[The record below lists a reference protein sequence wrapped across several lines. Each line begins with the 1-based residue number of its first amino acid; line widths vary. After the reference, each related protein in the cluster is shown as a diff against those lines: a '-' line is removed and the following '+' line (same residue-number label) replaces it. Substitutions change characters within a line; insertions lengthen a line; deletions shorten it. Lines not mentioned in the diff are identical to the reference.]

1 MFGFNGLPCID
12 STVALVEVISQL
24 PIPMFTHSP
33 YIPESNDQRPLDI
46 SQIGNLTGVMLTNR
60 VDFRYWDEMRTDGVE
75 DRNSSYYIFYII
87 VTMSVLA
94 LVYIV
99 VLISIVSY
107 GLCKRFPPAVK
118 SEPAMSIFILASS
131 SIWLALAV
139 LLTIDGKF
147 YPFRGNDVACT
158 AYCHLIVWLGA
169 ISTSFNLGGVLA
181 KSLKLYSFWV
191 LNKFQKNY
199 K

>member
-1 MFGFNGLPCID
+1 
-12 STVALVEVISQL
+12 
-24 PIPMFTHSP
+24 
-33 YIPESNDQRPLDI
+33 
-46 SQIGNLTGVMLTNR
+46 MLTNR

-131 SIWLALAV
+131 VSGLLWQFFSQLMGSSIHSEEM
-139 LLTIDGKF
+139 T
-147 YPFRGNDVACT
+147 
-158 AYCHLIVWLGA
+158 
-169 ISTSFNLGGVLA
+169 
-181 KSLKLYSFWV
+181 
-191 LNKFQKNY
+191 
-199 K
+199 